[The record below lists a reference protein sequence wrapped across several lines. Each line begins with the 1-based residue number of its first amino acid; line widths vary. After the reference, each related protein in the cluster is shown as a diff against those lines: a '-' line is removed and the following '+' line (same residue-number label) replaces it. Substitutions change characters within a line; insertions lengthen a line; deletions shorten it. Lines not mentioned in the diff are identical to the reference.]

1 MVNQRKKTS
10 AGVLSVILTIMMVV
24 TLMPAA
30 LFAETENAFA
40 YSSTD
45 VKWTDGVTGGAI
57 YFDSDTGE
65 ITNCDTSVT
74 SVDIPEE
81 INGASVTSIGEF
93 AFDGC
98 RSLTSITIPNSVTSI
113 GESAFSDC
121 DSLTS
126 ITIPDS
132 VTSIGE
138 GPFNWCSSL
147 TSIIVDDNNK
157 NYSSK
162 DDVLY
167 DKEQTKLIK
176 YPGGNS
182 RKSFTIPGSVT
193 SIGKSAFENCDL
205 LISITIPDSVT
216 SIGDDAFEYCD
227 SLTSII

>member
-81 INGASVTSIGEF
+81 IKGASVTSIGEF

-98 RSLTSITIPNSVTSI
+98 CQRRFRFDLKRRRKLT
-113 GESAFSDC
+113 
-121 DSLTS
+121 
-126 ITIPDS
+126 
-132 VTSIGE
+132 
-138 GPFNWCSSL
+138 
-147 TSIIVDDNNK
+147 
-157 NYSSK
+157 
-162 DDVLY
+162 
-167 DKEQTKLIK
+167 
-176 YPGGNS
+176 
-182 RKSFTIPGSVT
+182 
-193 SIGKSAFENCDL
+193 
-205 LISITIPDSVT
+205 
-216 SIGDDAFEYCD
+216 
-227 SLTSII
+227 